1 MPYFIEEINRNKLM
15 SKKHKEVCR
24 VLNYFENLLI
34 LASTISKCVSIAAFD
49 SLVCI
54 PIESTNSAIALKICV
69 KIEAIKTISQ

>member
-1 MPYFIEEINRNKLM
+1 MPYFIEEINQNKLM
-15 SKKHKEVCR
+15 SKKHKEVCG

-54 PIESTNSAIALKICV
+54 PIESTNSAS
-69 KIEAIKTISQ
+69 IKNLCKNWSN